1 MIGAA
6 ARTAD
11 DARVL
16 LVEDDEIMRESLQD
30 RLRMEGIPAISVS
43 DLAAARRELG
53 QRALDLVVTDV
64 RLPDGNGRALFEQVC
79 REHPGTP
86 VVLMTAYASIPDAV
100 SLVKAGAS
108 DYLTK
113 PFDIDAFIALVRR
126 NLSRVEDARQANLV
140 TRDGTAFRA
149 GSGVLGRSPAMRR
162 VEELVARLRDI
173 DSSVLITGES
183 GVGKEVLANLIHK
196 NSRRAQ
202 GPFVAVNC
210 AALPVNLVESEL
222 FGHERGAFTGAERRH
237 IGRFEMAKGGTIFL
251 DEVAEIPP
259 EVQVK
264 LLRILQER
272 KVERVGGGGPIPLDV
287 RVLAAT
293 QVDLEKAM
301 EEGRF
306 RADLYWR
313 LNVIHVAVPA
323 LSDRPEDVVYLARR
337 FVTECA
343 QEMGKRVTGISASA
357 EARLLEMPFPGN
369 VRELKNVIERAVA
382 LCAGPRVQI
391 HDLFPFQP
399 DDEPG
404 AGIRPSLKETIED
417 AERAAILGAL
427 GQADWTIGDAAE
439 ALGISRKNLWEKM
452 KRHGIGRET

>member
-1 MIGAA
+1 MTPAA
-6 ARTAD
+6 LQPAD

-16 LVEDDEIMRESLQD
+16 VVEDDEIMRESLQD
-30 RLRMEGIPAISVS
+30 RLQMEGIPAISVG
-43 DLAAARRELG
+43 DLAAAQHELDR
-53 QRALDLVVTDV
+53 RALDLVVTDV
-64 RLPDGNGRALFEQVC
+64 RLPDGDGQALFEQVC

-86 VVLMTAYASIPDAV
+86 VVLMTAYASVPDAV

-126 NLSRVEDARQANLV
+126 SLSRVEDARQAELV
-140 TRDGTAFRA
+140 ARDGTAFRA

-162 VEELVARLRDI
+162 IEELVARLRDV

-183 GVGKEVLANLIHK
+183 GVGKEVVANLIHR
-196 NSRRAQ
+196 NSRRAH

-210 AALPVNLVESEL
+210 AAIPVNLVESEL

-237 IGRFEMAKGGTIFL
+237 IGRFEMARGGTIFL

-272 KVERVGGGGPIPLDV
+272 KVERVGGGESIPLDV
-287 RVLAAT
+287 RVLAAA
-293 QVDLEKAM
+293 QVDMERALEA
-301 EEGRF
+301 GRF

-313 LNVIHVAVPA
+313 LNVIHIAVPA
-323 LSDRPEDVVYLARR
+323 LRDRPEDVVYLARK
-337 FVTECA
+337 FVTEQA
-343 QEMGKRVTGISASA
+343 QEMGKPVTGISASA
-357 EARLLEMPFPGN
+357 EAQLLDMPFPGN

-382 LCAGPRVQI
+382 LCAGPRVQV
-391 HDLFPFQP
+391 HDLFPFEQ
-399 DDEPG
+399 DEETD
-404 AGIRPSLKETIED
+404 AGSRPSLRETVED

-427 GQADWTIGDAAE
+427 DLADWAIGDAAE
-439 ALGISRKNLWEKM
+439 SLGISRKNLWEKM

>member
-1 MIGAA
+1 MTRAA
-6 ARTAD
+6 LQTAD

-30 RLRMEGIPAISVS
+30 RLQMEGIPAIGVS

-53 QRALDLVVTDV
+53 RRALDLVVTDV
-64 RLPDGNGRALFEQVC
+64 RLPDGNGHALFEQVC

-86 VVLMTAYASIPDAV
+86 VVLLTAYASVPDAV

-126 NLSRVEDARQANLV
+126 NLSRVEDARQPELV
-140 TRDGTAFRA
+140 ARDGTAFRA
-149 GSGVLGRSPAMRR
+149 GSGVLGRSPAMCRI
-162 VEELVARLRDI
+162 EELVARLRDV

-183 GVGKEVLANLIHK
+183 GVGKEVVANLIHR
-196 NSRRAQ
+196 NSRRAE

-210 AALPVNLVESEL
+210 AAIPINLVESEL

-237 IGRFEMAKGGTIFL
+237 IGRFEMARGGTIFL

-272 KVERVGGGGPIPLDV
+272 KVERVGGGELIPLDV

-293 QVDLEKAM
+293 QVDLEKAL
-301 EEGRF
+301 EAGRF

-313 LNVIHVAVPA
+313 LNVIHVAVAA
-323 LSDRPEDVVYLARR
+323 LRDRPEDVVYLARK
-337 FVTECA
+337 FVTEQA

-357 EARLLEMPFPGN
+357 EARLLDMPFPGN

-382 LCAGPRVQI
+382 LCAGPQVQI
-391 HDLFPFQP
+391 HDLFPFQL
-399 DDEPG
+399 
-404 AGIRPSLKETIED
+404 AGERGTGDRPSLKETVED

-427 GQADWTIGDAAE
+427 DQADWAIGDAAE

-452 KRHGIGRET
+452 KRYGIGRAT